1 MPAFESCLASAPLGF
16 CQACCE
22 VNSLAETDPEYL
34 AALVAKSLSCA
45 NFLPSNAADKAHYN
59 QIKAL
64 NFITRSYRGAT
75 PVPSF
80 PQMAAAL
87 DTSSLLTRDAVEKVV
102 VAIQQTETPSV
113 GSLLSQISGKLSN
126 LRWRVGVASSSS
138 RCDLCHAYVLLS
150 FDVRHIDQSVS
161 QHSVELTYAQF
172 TEFKAAFERVALAM
186 NSL

>member
-45 NFLPSNAADKAHYN
+45 NFLPSDAADKAHYN

-87 DTSSLLTRDAVEKVV
+87 DTSSLLTRDAVEKLV

-113 GSLLSQISGKLSN
+113 GSLLSQVKALP
-126 LRWRVGVASSSS
+126 L
-138 RCDLCHAYVLLS
+138 
-150 FDVRHIDQSVS
+150 VS
-161 QHSVELTYAQF
+161 PQPIP
-172 TEFKAAFERVALAM
+172 
-186 NSL
+186 

>member
-34 AALVAKSLSCA
+34 AALVAK
-45 NFLPSNAADKAHYN
+45 
-59 QIKAL
+59 AL

-87 DTSSLLTRDAVEKVV
+87 DTSSLLTRDAVEKLV

-113 GSLLSQISGKLSN
+113 GSLLSQVKALP
-126 LRWRVGVASSSS
+126 L
-138 RCDLCHAYVLLS
+138 
-150 FDVRHIDQSVS
+150 VS
-161 QHSVELTYAQF
+161 PQPIP
-172 TEFKAAFERVALAM
+172 
-186 NSL
+186 